1 MELPSKWRFDE
12 VKRSFHPRLLLVA
25 LFALLAGVIVF
36 LQWDTGARAE
46 RRVRK
51 FLVAENP
58 SAQRH
63 FDKNAWNSERL
74 GESSWMVS
82 RWFAVVPSTPERFLV
97 DREGVVQRLS
107 AGSLSDILRD
117 EFQPHVTD
125 SDHEKFIED
134 FLKMLNN
141 ERFIRLQSVNDIPG
155 YQNRPL
161 PAEQAAKIEPPHRT
175 AEGNQVI
182 FTYQQIG
189 GWVRRYEFHYVK
201 GGSFQHVTES
211 LLGHG
216 IGDAQI
222 YE

>member
-1 MELPSKWRFDE
+1 MNRSRNFRF
-12 VKRSFHPRLLLVA
+12 
-25 LFALLAGVIVF
+25 LLAMLLALAVGLTVF
-36 LQWDTGARAE
+36 LQWDTGGRAE

-51 FLVAENP
+51 FLVAEKP
-58 SAQRH
+58 SAQKY
-63 FDKNAWNSERL
+63 FDDYAWGSKRI
-74 GESSWMVS
+74 GESSWSVWGGP
-82 RWFAVVPSTPERFLV
+82 RNVQPFLPQRFLV
-97 DREGVVQRLS
+97 NRKGTVHRVA
-107 AGSLSDILRD
+107 AGPLSDILRD

-125 SDHEKFIED
+125 PDHEKFIED

-141 ERFIRLQSVNDIPG
+141 ERFIRLQSVNGIPG

-182 FTYQQIG
+182 FTYQKIG

>member
-1 MELPSKWRFDE
+1 M
-12 VKRSFHPRLLLVA
+12 KRSRHFR
-25 LFALLAGVIVF
+25 FLLAVLIALAVGLIVF
-36 LQWDTGARAE
+36 FQRDTGGRAE
-46 RRVRK
+46 RRVRE

-82 RWFAVVPSTPERFLV
+82 REFAVVPSKPERFLV
-97 DREGVVQRLS
+97 DREGSVQRLS
-107 AGSLSDILRD
+107 AGSLSEILRE
-117 EFQPHVTD
+117 EFRPHVTD
-125 SDHEKFIED
+125 PDHEKFIED
-134 FLKMLNN
+134 FLRMLKDGS
-141 ERFIRLQSVNDIPG
+141 FIRLHSVDDIPG
-155 YQNRPL
+155 YQIRPL
-161 PAEQAAKIEPPHRT
+161 PAEQSAKIKPPHRT